1 MVKKK
6 LDYYY
11 ITLSGGISSLM
22 VEGKIIPLIGLFI
35 AKDDLREVI
44 SAKKVL
50 PRINGELSDG
60 LSYEEIIP
68 VPEKE
73 IDNVE
78 KIILNMTIPEKEQC
92 IQTLNLMEEKAKEK
106 YFLKDAYGVGDVMMK
121 KLMYKSLM
129 SKDSK

>member
-1 MVKKK
+1 MKKK

-11 ITLSGGISSLM
+11 ITLTGGISSLM
-22 VEGKIIPLIGLFI
+22 VEGKIIPLVGLFI

-50 PRINGELSDG
+50 PHINGELSDG
-60 LSYEEIIP
+60 LSYEELIP

-73 IDNVE
+73 IDDVE
-78 KIILNMTIPEKEQC
+78 KIILNMSIPEKEQC
-92 IQTLNLMEEKAKEK
+92 VQTLAAMEDKAKES
-106 YFLKDAYGVGDVMMK
+106 YFLRDAYGVGDVMMK

-129 SKDSK
+129 SKDNK